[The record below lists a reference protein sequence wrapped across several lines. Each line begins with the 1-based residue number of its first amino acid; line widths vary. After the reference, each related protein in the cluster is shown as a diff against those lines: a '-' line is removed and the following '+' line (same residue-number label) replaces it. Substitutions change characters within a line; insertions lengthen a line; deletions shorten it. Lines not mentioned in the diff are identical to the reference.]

1 MPEERMNETKENTRE
16 NTRERKGA
24 FGSGELIAYANERDG
39 KMQAQ
44 ISSFEKGL
52 EIYPGISVIRVR
64 GRRSSLTILED
75 YTPIVS
81 KVDGDVDLIGK
92 ESFHTLKNIQ
102 GFFCHVHNVFFLIL
116 NETARPGEGAPED
129 EREEV

>member
-1 MPEERMNETKENTRE
+1 MSETGTNEGAKSRE
-16 NTRERKGA
+16 PA
-24 FGSGELIAYANERDG
+24 FSATDLLAYAQEREG

-52 EIYPGISVIRVR
+52 EIHKGISAIRIR
-64 GRRSSLTILED
+64 GRNANLMILED

-81 KVDGDVDLIGK
+81 QLDGDIDLIGK
-92 ESFHTLKNIQ
+92 DVYHTMKGVR

-116 NETARPGEGAPED
+116 NETAIAKRRETAEGGEGGA
-129 EREEV
+129 

>member
-1 MPEERMNETKENTRE
+1 MSETGTNESAKNRGPAFS
-16 NTRERKGA
+16 GA
-24 FGSGELIAYANERDG
+24 DLLAYAKERDG

-52 EIYPGISVIRVR
+52 EIHRGISAIRIR
-64 GRRSSLTILED
+64 GRNANLMILED

-81 KVDGDVDLIGK
+81 KLDGDVDLIGK
-92 ESFHTLKNIQ
+92 DTYHTLRGVR

-116 NETARPGEGAPED
+116 NETAIAKNREPAADGGAEA
-129 EREEV
+129 